1 MTATENAFGK
11 CCLVEPA
18 SGKGNSSTDKKQTNK
33 KKQKRELTTTNK
45 NVTRCTDV
53 LTNFEI
59 KCVLYQ

>member
-1 MTATENAFGK
+1 MTATENALGK

-33 KKQKRELTTTNK
+33 KNIRELTTTNK

-53 LTNFEI
+53 LNNFEFN
-59 KCVLYQ
+59 CVLYQ

>member
-33 KKQKRELTTTNK
+33 KNRKENSQPQ
-45 NVTRCTDV
+45 
-53 LTNFEI
+53 I
-59 KCVLYQ
+59 KMSQDAPMY